1 MSLSFYE
8 RSGVRTLLRVPR
20 ISLVAG
26 VATVLLTAC
35 GSPAETVSGASPTAA
50 SSQRVPVVAS
60 TNVYGDIAKQIGGDK
75 VEVVSIISDPSQDPH
90 SFEANT
96 QTQLRLTKAKV
107 VIENGGGYDDFV
119 DTMLKAADSSAQ
131 VLNAVTVSGKTP
143 VGGVL
148 NEHIWYDFPS
158 VGKLTD
164 EIAGALSKADSA
176 DASLFTANAAA
187 FKDKLRTLQ
196 EQESEMATTAKG
208 EGVLITEPV
217 PLYMLEAC
225 GLVNRTPE
233 QFSEA
238 IEQGGDVAPRL
249 LQETLA
255 LLTGKKV
262 VALAYNEQTSGPE
275 TEKLK
280 QAAQDSGVAVV
291 PVTETMPQG
300 KDYIGWMSGNLAA
313 LRAAVSR

>member
-1 MSLSFYE
+1 
-8 RSGVRTLLRVPR
+8 VRTLPRVPL
-20 ISLVAG
+20 ISVVAG
-26 VATVLLTAC
+26 MATVLLTAC
-35 GSPAETVSGASPTAA
+35 GSPAGTVSSASPTAA
-50 SSQRVPVVAS
+50 ASAGVTVVAS
-60 TNVYGDIAKQIGGDK
+60 TNVYGDIVKQIGGDK

-96 QTQLRLTKAKV
+96 QTQLRLSKAKV
-107 VIENGGGYDDFV
+107 IIENGGGYDDFV
-119 DTMLKAADSSAQ
+119 DTMLKAANSSAE

-176 DASLFTANAAA
+176 DASLFTANATA
-187 FKDKLRTLQ
+187 FKDKLQTLQ
-196 EQESEMATTAKG
+196 KQESEIAAAAKG

-233 QFSEA
+233 KFSEA
-238 IEQGGDVAPRL
+238 IEQGSDVSPRL

-255 LLTGKKV
+255 LLTGKNV
-262 VALAYNEQTSGPE
+262 VALAYNSQTAGPE

-280 QAAQDSGVAVV
+280 QAAHDSGVAVV
-291 PVTETMPQG
+291 PVTETLPQG
-300 KDYIGWMSGNLAA
+300 KDYIGWMSGNLSA
-313 LRAAVSR
+313 LRTAVSR